1 MSRRNTTLRSLH
13 DLGLA
18 AWFGGSLMGAVG
30 VNGAA
35 AAVDRPTER
44 LRVAWAGWERW
55 MPVDAAAIGAHL
67 VGAAGELVTE
77 RHRVLAQSGV
87 GRMAAAKTALTAAA
101 LAASVWSGAL
111 GVKVGQAGDVPVE
124 GATGPSEATPADVA
138 RAQRRLAVLQWAIP
152 ALTGGLIVLTALAGE
167 QQKPQQVARG
177 VVGRVAGL
185 VGAGRRAALLSRR
198 RAGGPGGLVRHR
210 SPGGGTGRGEEGFS
224 RTCR

>member
-1 MSRRNTTLRSLH
+1 MSGRNTTLRSLH

-35 AAVDRPTER
+35 AAVDRPDER

-55 MPVDAAAIGAHL
+55 MPVDALAISAHL

-101 LAASVWSGAL
+101 LGASVWSGAL
-111 GVKVGQAGDVPVE
+111 GVKVGRADGVPVE
-124 GATGPSEATPADVA
+124 VVTEPSDATPDDVA
-138 RAQRRLAVLQWAIP
+138 RAQRRLSVLQWAIP

-177 VVGRVAGL
+177 VVHRMAGL
-185 VGAGRRAALLSRR
+185 VGALAQAAAPWAPPPRRSRPGRWR
-198 RAGGPGGLVRHR
+198 
-210 SPGGGTGRGEEGFS
+210 EEGS
-224 RTCR
+224 SQTHR